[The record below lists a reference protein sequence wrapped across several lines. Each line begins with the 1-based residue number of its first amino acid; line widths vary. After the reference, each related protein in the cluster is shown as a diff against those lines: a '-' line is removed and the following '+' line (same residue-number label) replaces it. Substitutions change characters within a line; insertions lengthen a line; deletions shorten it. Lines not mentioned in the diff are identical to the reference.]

1 MFNGICQF
9 NTEVLPKASGGG
21 GDGKKEEII
30 DYNVACGLAMSRLHL
45 SVFEFYQTTPI
56 EFFYALKQQKEWDEI
71 YLKTVTR
78 TIYESMR
85 IQTTLIHNMSPY
97 SKKAIKKPT
106 SLLKFEW
113 DEKEQPKVQSLE
125 EMKQALHGLAKKY
138 GNKKKGKK

>member
-1 MFNGICQF
+1 
-9 NTEVLPKASGGG
+9 
-21 GDGKKEEII
+21 
-30 DYNVACGLAMSRLHL
+30 MSRLHL

-56 EFFYALKQQKEWDEI
+56 EFYYALKQQKEWDEI

-97 SKKAIKKPT
+97 SKKVIKKPT

-113 DEKEQPKVQSLE
+113 DGKEQPKVQSLE
-125 EMKQALHGLAKKY
+125 EMKQALQVLAKKY